1 MNRRIFPQLLLLLL
15 VLFSA
20 RLSPAQ
26 DNLPELVRR
35 VKPAIV
41 GIVTYGANGTALTT
55 GSGFFIRPGQV
66 VTNLHVIRGARRCE
80 VKTLDGKGRVYQV
93 SGLLAVDEEGDLA
106 LLGVELP
113 SGRARSS
120 ELATLLPEEGEKIFV
135 IGNPLKLEGSV
146 SDGIVSAVRE
156 LPNIGKI
163 IQITAPIS
171 HGNSGSP
178 VFNLKGQVVGVVTI
192 KVTNG
197 QNINLAIGAARVR
210 QLRPGKRRLLAEL
223 ITREKT
229 GDPAESLYKTGLDS
243 LWLGNFDDALGYFEN
258 AVNKNPARAD
268 AWIQVGYCRV
278 KQGKN
283 DEAIKAYHQAVLLM
297 PESDEIRNKL
307 GDAYYYSGN
316 LMEAISA
323 YKEAVRLRPQSAE
336 GYYNLALAYFE
347 NGNHHEGLNAARLL
361 KQLDER
367 LFARLMSER

>member
-26 DNLPELVRR
+26 ENLPELVRR

-55 GSGFFIRPGQV
+55 GSGFFLRPGQV

-106 LLGVELP
+106 LLSVELP
-113 SGRARSS
+113 SGRGRSS

-223 ITREKT
+223 ITRDKT

-258 AVNKNPARAD
+258 AVNKNPSRAD
-268 AWIQVGYCRV
+268 AWVQVGYCRV

-323 YKEAVRLRPQSAE
+323 YKEAVRLRPQSAD